1 MVFISETKGNI
12 NKTVAVMTGKIV
24 AICLMAATTV
34 LAAPGAATTP
44 QSQDFSEQAARQ
56 TITIFFTSNELG
68 SMKPCGCSGGQ
79 LGGLDRRYAVFNAV
93 SPQNR
98 LIIDTGSLVEET
110 TAQGLIKFGIIVQA
124 YTQLGYNVVN
134 LTGQDILVARDAG
147 FLDGLGSAFNCITAG
162 SSDDIKMPA
171 KFTRTFTLNGS
182 SVEAV
187 VAAAETEG
195 QIARLPDLLASSAGS
210 HLAVKILIL
219 NQADAKT
226 IATVAKM
233 ELVDLLIV
241 PTQSDEPTLVGDVNN
256 SPLVISAGR
265 IGKYVGKIQV
275 RFDRARQKPRLVFS
289 SVPVTE
295 DIPQYQPLVELYKD
309 YQRLVKDANL
319 VERYPRFVLPDNLEY
334 VGSKY
339 CKLCHDYEYDKW
351 MTSKQVFI
359 PGLSKQASPDSRHA
373 GAFATL
379 EKVGS
384 EYDPECIVC
393 HVVGMQYQTGY
404 VSPRKT
410 PEMKDVGCENCHG
423 PGSEHLRSLGAIETS
438 GPISTCSD
446 CHTAEHSGE
455 YASNQ
460 KQYFEKIVH
469 WREPVSMVRV
479 KEPNQPAKH
488 NIR

>member
-1 MVFISETKGNI
+1 
-12 NKTVAVMTGKIV
+12 MT
-24 AICLMAATTV
+24 L
-34 LAAPGAATTP
+34 
-44 QSQDFSEQAARQ
+44 QSQEFSEQAARQ

-68 SMKPCGCSGGQ
+68 AMQPCGCSGGQ
-79 LGGLDRRYAVFNAV
+79 LGGLARRYTVFNAV

-98 LIIDTGSLVEET
+98 LIIDTGSLVEGATE
-110 TAQGLIKFGIIVQA
+110 QSQIKFSVIVQA

-134 LTGQDILVARDAG
+134 LTGQDILVAHEAG
-147 FLDGLGSAFNCITAG
+147 FIDGLSSAFNCITAS
-162 SSDDIKMPA
+162 SSDEIKMPA
-171 KFTRTFTLNGS
+171 KFTKSFTLNGS
-182 SVEAV
+182 SVEV
-187 VAAAETEG
+187 VVVAAETED
-195 QIARLPDLLASSAGS
+195 QISRLPELLASSAGS
-210 HLAVKILIL
+210 PLAVKILIL
-219 NQADAKT
+219 NQADTKI
-226 IATVAKM
+226 IATVSEM
-233 ELVDLLIV
+233 NLVDLLIV
-241 PTQSDEPTLVGDVNN
+241 STQSDEPTLVGDAN
-256 SPLVISAGR
+256 SRPLVISEGR
-265 IGKYVGKIQV
+265 IGKYVGKIQA
-275 RFDRARQKPRLVFS
+275 RFDTAKQKYRLVFS

-319 VERYPRFVLPDNLEY
+319 VERYPRFILPDNLEY

-351 MTSKQVFI
+351 MTSKQVII

-384 EYDPECIVC
+384 EYDPECVVC

-404 VSPRKT
+404 VSPAKT

-423 PGSEHLRSLGAIETS
+423 PGSEHVRSLGAIESS

-469 WREPVSMVRV
+469 WREPVSVVRV

-488 NIR
+488 NIQ